1 MKKRNH
7 RRPAVAAVLASGV
20 LLGLPASAE
29 VSSTICLAPS
39 SASLIGI
46 QGADAG
52 SAIDEL
58 LASYLAGPTFDI
70 VRLQSRVP
78 TLARNEA
85 AGLACDYM
93 LFTTV
98 KHQRRNSGF
107 TDRLVAGAIHSG
119 ASNAAVLADSTG
131 GRVLAGAAAG
141 AAGTVV
147 MSTDV
152 RTRDEISL
160 AYRLERAGGKTVT
173 SKTTKRRASADGEDV
188 LTPMIEDVVE
198 AVAVAASSR

>member
-1 MKKRNH
+1 MNTRNPVFH
-7 RRPAVAAVLASGV
+7 SLAAALA
-20 LLGLPASAE
+20 ASAIFSAPAPAGE
-29 VSSTICLAPS
+29 PSTICLAPS

-46 QGADAG
+46 QGAEAG

-58 LASYLAGPTFDI
+58 LASYLAGPMLEI

-85 AGLACDYM
+85 AGLACEYM

-98 KHQRRNSGF
+98 RHERRSSGF

-119 ASNAAVLADSTG
+119 ASNAAVLAESTS

-160 AYRLERAGGKTVT
+160 AYRLESAGGKTVS
-173 SKTTKRRASADGEDV
+173 SKTTKRRATADGEDV
-188 LTPMIEDVVE
+188 LTPMIEHVVE
-198 AVAVAASSR
+198 AVAVAVSGG